1 MHGQW
6 KQSTL
11 PLLGC
16 MAALLSSS
24 CGGGG
29 VNLPPLN
36 PARIA
41 FFSDR
46 TGDSEVWVMDTTG
59 GNLINLTNDPN
70 SDDDH
75 TWHPLGIAIAFL
87 SNRNGNWD
95 VYTVNSNGTG
105 LQQLTNDAAFEGGP
119 DWSPNGQ
126 FLVYEK
132 NFMIVR
138 YDFASST
145 ETAIVTTGSIS
156 ASPMVSPN
164 NAEVVLAWSPSGVD
178 WEIAKVPANGGM
190 PVNLTNDPVN
200 SDRNPVWSPNGQQIA
215 WVKNGN
221 IWVMDANGGNQ
232 VQLTTSG
239 SANSPAFSPNG
250 QYLAYMDNGD
260 IWRLTWSG
268 SAWTSPLQLTNNGSS
283 FTPCWISN
291 SLQIAYMSLVTGD
304 GEIWIMR
311 FDGTQQTNLTN
322 IGAVDENPQCSP

>member
-1 MHGQW
+1 MLD
-6 KQSTL
+6 KTKKTFFMVAS
-11 PLLGC
+11 C
-16 MAALLSSS
+16 FAAAFTAS

-36 PARIA
+36 PPRIA

-70 SDDDH
+70 ADDGH
-75 TWHPLGIAIAFL
+75 TWHELGIAIAFV
-87 SNRNGNWD
+87 SNRSGNWD

-105 LQQLTNDAAFEGGP
+105 LQQRTNDPAPEGEV

-126 FLVYEK
+126 FLVYAK
-132 NFMIVR
+132 NSMIVR

-145 ETAIVTTGSIS
+145 ETPIVATGTTSTE
-156 ASPMVSPN
+156 PMVSPN
-164 NAEVVLAWSPSGVD
+164 NAEVVLTWSPTGVD
-178 WEIAKVPANGGM
+178 FEIAKVPATGGT
-190 PVNLTNDPVN
+190 PVNLTNDPIN
-200 SDRNPVWSPNGQQIA
+200 SDRSPVWSPNGQQIA

-221 IWVMDANGGNQ
+221 IWVMDANGTNQ

-239 SANSPAFSPNG
+239 NAGWPAFSPNG
-250 QYLAYMDNGD
+250 QYLAYVDNGD

-268 SAWTSPLQLTNNGSS
+268 SAWTSPVQLTTNGVS
-283 FTPCWISN
+283 FTPCWTST
-291 SLQIAYMSLVTGD
+291 STQIAYMSTVSGD